1 VLDDLTHYDKTMRAI
16 VLGDFNTIEAEAIR
30 DVTLLFTKAG
40 FTTPFTNNE
49 ETWKTFILK
58 LKLDW
63 LWLRNLRAVEHGI
76 DRKIS
81 LSDHWPLWTKAS
93 LK

>member
-1 VLDDLTHYDKTMRAI
+1 LAHYDKTMRAV

-30 DVTLLFTKAG
+30 DVTTLFTQAG

-63 LWLRNLRAVEHGI
+63 LWLRNLRAVQHGI
-76 DRKIS
+76 DRKIG
-81 LSDHWPLWTKAS
+81 LSDHWPLWTTVTMK
-93 LK
+93 